1 MIVAWRIFN
10 FLLIS
15 CWKNP
20 HFLLGLSLWICK
32 SNPGEPHQSLNF
44 TWKCQIL
51 NMKSNCLAWK
61 CNLINQNSKL
71 GQHVNFSL
79 KTRQCSTV
87 RNSDRKIWA
96 VNMNLWKMV
105 TPVKHSPLYPP
116 CLCPPSSCPP
126 SQNIHHWKIFTPQK
140 YLPLTYINPW
150 KYSQLKNIHS
160 WKKIMSKEYSP
171 LKNIHPWKIFTPANI
186 HTWKIHNPEK

>member
-1 MIVAWRIFN
+1 MQRKIIVAWRIFN

-61 CNLINQNSKL
+61 CNLINQTLTNDYL
-71 GQHVNFSL
+71 MIM
-79 KTRQCSTV
+79 R
-87 RNSDRKIWA
+87 
-96 VNMNLWKMV
+96 
-105 TPVKHSPLYPP
+105 VKNHQMAPTIRVEAAFGLRPDP
-116 CLCPPSSCPP
+116 WRIKDLC
-126 SQNIHHWKIFTPQK
+126 
-140 YLPLTYINPW
+140 
-150 KYSQLKNIHS
+150 YSFQTGSEDLLKNQSLSSTCLRKVPVINQKLLLMLNWFS
-160 WKKIMSKEYSP
+160 ITSFSTTLRNGDRIP
-171 LKNIHPWKIFTPANI
+171 SID
-186 HTWKIHNPEK
+186 

>member
-1 MIVAWRIFN
+1 MCVLCIVIWVKNGRELILMWATDRKFHLQKNRKGLNCERRGGDYILNWRKVEERGGCREKQPLRRVGLTKALKSHQVGRIPSKLQSKLMQRKMIVAWRIFN

-79 KTRQCSTV
+79 K
-87 RNSDRKIWA
+87 
-96 VNMNLWKMV
+96 
-105 TPVKHSPLYPP
+105 
-116 CLCPPSSCPP
+116 
-126 SQNIHHWKIFTPQK
+126 IFSFKWSFQ
-140 YLPLTYINPW
+140 
-150 KYSQLKNIHS
+150 
-160 WKKIMSKEYSP
+160 
-171 LKNIHPWKIFTPANI
+171 IFASISICFKPIAN
-186 HTWKIHNPEK
+186 